1 MKYVAAGTT
10 VAIERPGLHH
20 LLGVME
26 CPTPEIAQREA
37 ARMNAE
43 LAAPVAPPPHR
54 RGWQFDGDQAVLQF
68 G

>member
-1 MKYVAAGTT
+1 MKYVAAGNT

-43 LAAPVAPPPHR
+43 LAAPVAAAP
-54 RGWQFDGDQAVLQF
+54 VLQW

>member
-1 MKYVAAGTT
+1 MKYVAVGKT

-26 CPTPEIAQREA
+26 CPTPEIAEREA
-37 ARMNAE
+37 ARMNAA
-43 LAAPVAPPPHR
+43 LAAPAPVR
-54 RGWQFDGDQAVLQF
+54 RGRQFDGDQAVLQW